1 MVVSNQ
7 DLDLR
12 YTWIYN
18 LGLGYHSDEVTG
30 KLDSEIFDRAE
41 DAAVT
46 EAMKEE
52 VISTGMGRR
61 KEVTVHS
68 KGVDRCFDLVGEPLR
83 DGDGRIAG
91 VTCAALDI
99 RERKQADEDLRHSEK
114 LDMQR
119 KQLQALAARLQRA
132 REEERKKIAR
142 DLHDQIGQILTAIK
156 MEMTW
161 AIRHLPDAQRMVRDR
176 IACSVELINEG
187 VRSVRS
193 ICSGLRPGILDDL
206 GLVAAIEWHGN
217 EFASRTGIS
226 FNGNLP
232 ARELQLDSERA
243 TAIFRIFQESLT
255 NVARHAEATSICTTL
270 FEDNDELV
278 LTVKDDG
285 KGFCEPEAG
294 TSLGLLG
301 MKERAQA
308 CGGDVQVSSSPGQG
322 TTVSV
327 RIPLRAADADPEDHA
342 DTDSR

>member
-1 MVVSNQ
+1 MEMSSI
-7 DLDLR
+7 DLISISQEELERENTALR
-12 YTWIYN
+12 T
-18 LGLGYHSDEVTG
+18 
-30 KLDSEIFDRAE
+30 KLAHAE
-41 DAAVT
+41 RKLA
-46 EAMKEE
+46 ESQE
-52 VISTGMGRR
+52 VITTGVMRR
-61 KEVTVHS
+61 KEVTIHS
-68 KGVDRCFDLVGEPLR
+68 KGVDRGFDLVVEPLR
-83 DGDGRIAG
+83 DEDGRIAG

-99 RERKQADEDLRHSEK
+99 TERKQADEDLRRSEK
-114 LDMQR
+114 VEMQR

-132 REEERKKIAR
+132 REEERKKVAR

-156 MEMTW
+156 MDMSW
-161 AIRHLPDAQRMVRDR
+161 VLRHLPDAQWMVRDR
-176 IACSVELINEG
+176 IASSVKLINEG
-187 VRSVRS
+187 VLSVRS

-206 GLVAAIEWHGN
+206 GLAAAIEWQGN

-226 FNGNLP
+226 FNANVPASELP
-232 ARELQLDSERA
+232 LDSERA

-255 NVARHAEATSICTTL
+255 NVARHAEATSICTRL